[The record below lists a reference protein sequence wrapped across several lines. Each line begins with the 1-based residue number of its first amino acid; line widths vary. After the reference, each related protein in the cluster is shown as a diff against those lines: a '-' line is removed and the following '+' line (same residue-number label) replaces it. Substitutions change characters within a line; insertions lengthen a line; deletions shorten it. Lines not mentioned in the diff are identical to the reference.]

1 MMGPIIA
8 KLTTILSWNY
18 RLPGNIEDGIHLLKD
33 RLSTMDDVLQMLAD
47 MDQVHP
53 RARDWRNKVRE
64 LSYDIEDSIDR
75 FMLNHSH
82 GPHGGS
88 KVNFISKALQ
98 KAEILLQDRGSVA
111 SQSVHLDPRV
121 PALFEAR
128 DLVGIDGPQLDPR
141 VTALFAEAR
150 DLVGIDGP
158 REEIIQLLNV
168 DEKQHK
174 VVSIYGTGG
183 QGKTTLAMQVY
194 IKITEAFDCRAFV
207 SLSPTLDIKKI
218 FGDILFQLD
227 KNKFNQTQSWDA
239 EQLIRTTRE
248 HLVDKR

>member
-1 MMGPIIA
+1 MVASAATSMMGPIIA

-53 RARDWRNKVRE
+53 RARDWRNKVR
-64 LSYDIEDSIDR
+64 
-75 FMLNHSH
+75 
-82 GPHGGS
+82 S